1 MLSPGRQPLKEQG
14 SSAKLSMCGPYQSDL
29 FTPFPGGGVSDRGAR
44 VGGEAGLV
52 AVVEFTLH
60 GTLTRELGGLIN
72 IG

>member
-1 MLSPGRQPLKEQG
+1 M
-14 SSAKLSMCGPYQSDL
+14 
-29 FTPFPGGGVSDRGAR
+29 SDRGAR